1 MFEVVDINADQDVLT
16 RCFDAL
22 FLFWYLPSLWL
33 VIVESAKI
41 VYANF
46 IKYKLLIQGISREN
60 ETILMSL
67 KHSVF
72 SLIKYLTFDIFYD
85 IRIDNVAIKPEILFT
100 CKFWIVNQLS
110 FFVFIVCLGE
120 KLVNWHG

>member
-1 MFEVVDINADQDVLT
+1 MFEVVDINAYQDVLT

-33 VIVESAKI
+33 VIVESAEV
-41 VYANF
+41 VYADF
-46 IKYKLLIQGISREN
+46 IEYKLLIQRISHQN

-67 KHSVF
+67 KHSIF

-85 IRIDNVAIKPEILFT
+85 IRINNVAIKPEVLFI
-100 CKFWIVNQLS
+100 CKSWIVN
-110 FFVFIVCLGE
+110 
-120 KLVNWHG
+120 